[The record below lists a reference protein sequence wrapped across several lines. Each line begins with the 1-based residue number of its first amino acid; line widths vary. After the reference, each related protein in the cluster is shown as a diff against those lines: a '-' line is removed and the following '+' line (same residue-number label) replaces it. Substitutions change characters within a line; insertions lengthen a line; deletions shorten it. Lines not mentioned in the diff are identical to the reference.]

1 MDQLT
6 GILEDPQ
13 LQPFLLGG
21 LAVLLLFLLFLLWR
35 RRRSAASPQNTTDR
49 RWELLNDYGQIY
61 PSFLFILNCFRQN
74 HGLEELLAKD
84 DVEAAVGRLEEL
96 SRTDAAQSRKNSSL
110 LLFPVP
116 AARSSQVR
124 GALLTILRGIF
135 SDDELSKDLPPQAH
149 QELDRFLESLT
160 Q

>member
-1 MDQLT
+1 MDYL
-6 GILEDPQ
+6 GDPQ

-21 LAVLLLFLLFLLWR
+21 LALLLIFLLLLLWR
-35 RRRSAASPQNTTDR
+35 RRRAAGSSEDETDR

-61 PSFLFILNCFRQN
+61 PSFLFILNCYRQN
-74 HGLEELLAKD
+74 HDLEELLAKE
-84 DVEAAVGRLEEL
+84 DVGAAVGRLEEL
-96 SRTDAAQSRKNSSL
+96 SRSSTAQSRKNSSL

-135 SDDELSKDLPPQAH
+135 GDEELSSDLPPQAH